1 MCQLKRPKAIAQ
13 VPARLVPRGWNAPI
27 MTAGASARTTI
38 GVFRYRVLTESCPV
52 FVHTLRIL
60 DRASTGWLLAWL
72 SRTLFGQPPW
82 MSLVRIARRSLS
94 ATVELALPTTCG
106 ACGASG
112 ATWCLACAQEAA
124 SAKYSG
130 GAREVCPSPCPEGY
144 PRTWAATPYDA
155 SVRAAL
161 VAFKDSDRR
170 DLVMVLAP
178 MLSSSMVAALAGDST
193 LREVLASGNG
203 PVLVVPVPSSRAAV
217 RRRGDAP
224 LELLTREAVRQVRLS
239 ERELMFT
246 PALRLRR
253 RVADQAG
260 LDHRHRADNLEH
272 AIGVRPRWQAT
283 IQGATA
289 LLVDDVLTTGAT
301 IVEAARALTAGGVS
315 HVAAATV
322 AATQRRVIPD

>member
-1 MCQLKRPKAIAQ
+1 
-13 VPARLVPRGWNAPI
+13 
-27 MTAGASARTTI
+27 
-38 GVFRYRVLTESCPV
+38 
-52 FVHTLRIL
+52 
-60 DRASTGWLLAWL
+60 
-72 SRTLFGQPPW
+72 
-82 MSLVRIARRSLS
+82 MSLIRIAHCSIS
-94 ATVELALPTTCG
+94 ATLELVLPTTCG
-106 ACGASG
+106 GCGASG
-112 ATWCLACAQEAA
+112 ATWCLACAQETA

-130 GAREVCPSPCPEGY
+130 GAKEVCPTPCPVGS
-144 PRTWAATPYDA
+144 PPTWAATPYDA

-193 LREVLASGNG
+193 LRGVLASGNG
-203 PVLVVPVPSSRAAV
+203 PVLVVPVPSSPAAV

-224 LELLTREAVRQVRLS
+224 LKLLTREALRQVRLS

-260 LDHRHRADNLEH
+260 LDHRQRADNLEH
-272 AIGVRPRWQAT
+272 AIGVRPRWQAS
-283 IQGATA
+283 IQGVTA

-301 IVEAARALTAGGVS
+301 IVEAARALRTGGAS

-322 AATQRRVIPD
+322 AATQRRVIPV